1 MRFAQSHVTG
11 HHAVL
16 KTAQNVV
23 TVERHREQVLLPVA
37 QAPYVDAGC
46 FQIVDEHAR
55 AWHHAGQRIDEI
67 VQIVPHHI
75 GPLVS
80 VAFTHQSHAIVI
92 GHAGVQF
99 VVDVV
104 EAGNVIVE
112 ELFHQSVRVPW
123 GHHRRRIPIDKHVA
137 EIEDHVGDLPA
148 GVRSG
153 VAVGHK
159 HVIFHLRLSRP
170 AFHAFLH
177 S

>member
-1 MRFAQSHVTG
+1 MVHDLQGIAKRLGIATKF
-11 HHAVL
+11 
-16 KTAQNVV
+16 
-23 TVERHREQVLLPVA
+23 
-37 QAPYVDAGC
+37 VDAGM
-46 FQIVDEHAR
+46 IRREYEVSDETLRFFINSFGYDASNDEAIANSLHRLENAR
-55 AWHHAGQRIDEI
+55 WHQALENIY
-67 VQIVPHHI
+67 
-75 GPLVS
+75 
-80 VAFTHQSHAIVI
+80 
-92 GHAGVQF
+92 
-99 VVDVV
+99 VV